1 MAEMILSFGIDA
13 TLSAVASLITDE
25 VSRAW
30 NLKNDLK
37 GLQESLTMIRGVL
50 QDAEEQQTRKEHV
63 RLWLK
68 KLREVAYEA
77 EDVLDEL
84 VYENLRRKVEMQRQ
98 DQSGTEG
105 THCVKMA
112 ALHFKMAHKVKNIN
126 ESLNKIKNDAM
137 GFGLQIISR
146 QPQMDLDRLTNSVL
160 DNPVVG
166 RKLMSLRL

>member
-13 TLSAVASLITDE
+13 TLSTVASLITDE

-50 QDAEEQQTRKEHV
+50 QDVEEQQTRKEHV

-98 DQSGTEG
+98 VQSGTEVLS
-105 THCVKMA
+105 H
-112 ALHFKMAHKVKNIN
+112 
-126 ESLNKIKNDAM
+126 
-137 GFGLQIISR
+137 
-146 QPQMDLDRLTNSVL
+146 LTPTL
-160 DNPVVG
+160 C
-166 RKLMSLRL
+166 